1 MREKVTI
8 SHRGARYEIGRGGNF
23 FAIWAAGAAQSGSQ
37 PFEWWPDTRE
47 GWSGAWQRFTTIEAP
62 GTIAAV
68 SRSALLP
75 VGNAA
80 IAAALLAAGV
90 VCGIA
95 GLFPSYVA
103 GASLAQQPA
112 ELVPHAIYLAAWSMS
127 AVLILLGGD
136 RLRAGALLGLGTSIV
151 TFGLFFADAGQVIAG
166 GAHLAGAG
174 LVLGLVGWLACAAG
188 STMAFRLRPAGAP
201 GQPKAAQ
208 IGPVAAL
215 ILAGLGAAIAFAPSW
230 DSFVLRT
237 ADGTTQS
244 LTAGNAFAN
253 PGPVIFGNVAV
264 MVAVVAVVAAAAL
277 WRPVR
282 LGAALLAGAAVP
294 LVAQA
299 ISALVGVGEGAT
311 PQQFGISSAEASR
324 IGLTIDSGLTPVFWV
339 YCAFVAALIAA
350 CAWMLAASR
359 RNAAA
364 PPQAV
369 VMSGAVSPSP
379 GVEDASGG
387 VSPAAPA
394 APAAP
399 DAPGATSP

>member
-1 MREKVTI
+1 VREKVTI
-8 SHRGARYEIGRGGNF
+8 SHRGSRYEIGRGNRFYG
-23 FAIWAAGAAQSGSQ
+23 IWTAGAAQAGSQ

-47 GWSGAWQRFTTIEAP
+47 GWSGAWQRFTAIEAP

-68 SRSALLP
+68 SRPALLP

-80 IAAALLAAGV
+80 IAAALLAVGV

-103 GASLAQQPA
+103 GASLAHQPA

-127 AVLILLGGD
+127 AVLIVLGGG

-188 STMAFRLRPAGAP
+188 SAMAVRLRPAGAP
-201 GQPKAAQ
+201 AQPRAGR

-230 DSFVLRT
+230 DSFVLR
-237 ADGTTQS
+237 AAGGTTQS
-244 LTAGNAFAN
+244 VTAGNAFAN

-264 MVAVVAVVAAAAL
+264 MVALVAVVAAAAL
-277 WRPVR
+277 WRPAR
-282 LGAALLAGAAVP
+282 LGTALLAGAAVP

-299 ISALVGVGEGAT
+299 ISALVGVAEGAT

-350 CAWMLAASR
+350 GAWMLAASR
-359 RNAAA
+359 RPAAA
-364 PPQAV
+364 PQQALV
-369 VMSGAVSPSP
+369 ISGVVSPSP
-379 GVEDASGG
+379 RVEDASSG
-387 VSPAAPA
+387 VS
-394 APAAP
+394 PAAP
-399 DAPGATSP
+399 DAPGATNA

>member
-8 SHRGARYEIGRGGNF
+8 SHRGARYEVGRGGNF
-23 FAIWAAGAAQSGSQ
+23 FAIWVAGAAQSGSQ
-37 PFEWWPDTRE
+37 PIEWWPDTRE
-47 GWSGAWQRFTTIEAP
+47 GWSGAWQRFTAIEAP
-62 GTIAAV
+62 GTISAV
-68 SRSALLP
+68 SRPALLP

-95 GLFPSYVA
+95 GLFPGYVA

-112 ELVPHAIYLAAWSMS
+112 ELVPHAIYLGAWSMS
-127 AVLILLGGD
+127 AALILVGGD
-136 RLRAGALLGLGTSIV
+136 RLRAGALLGLGTSTV

-174 LVLGLVGWLACAAG
+174 LVLGLVGWLACAVG
-188 STMAFRLRPAGAP
+188 STMAFRLGPAGAP
-201 GQPKAAQ
+201 GQPRTSQ

-230 DSFVLRT
+230 DSFVLRA

-244 LTAGNAFAN
+244 VTAGNAFAN

-294 LVAQA
+294 LAAQA
-299 ISALVGVGEGAT
+299 ISALVQVGEGAT
-311 PQQFGISSAEASR
+311 PQQFGISSAEAAR

-339 YCAFVAALIAA
+339 YCVFVVALIAA
-350 CAWMLAASR
+350 CARMLASSR

-379 GVEDASGG
+379 RVEDASSG
-387 VSPAAPA
+387 VSTAAPG
-394 APAAP
+394 
-399 DAPGATSP
+399 APGATNP

>member
-1 MREKVTI
+1 VREKVTI
-8 SHRGARYEIGRGGNF
+8 SHRGARYEIGRGVNF
-23 FAIWAAGAAQSGSQ
+23 FAIWVAGAAQSGSQ
-37 PFEWWPDTRE
+37 PIEWWPDTRE
-47 GWSGAWQRFTTIEAP
+47 GWSGAWQRFTAIEAP
-62 GTIAAV
+62 GTISAV
-68 SRSALLP
+68 SRPALLP

-95 GLFPSYVA
+95 GLFPGYVA

-112 ELVPHAIYLAAWSMS
+112 ELVPHAIYLGAWSMS
-127 AVLILLGGD
+127 AALILVGGD
-136 RLRAGALLGLGTSIV
+136 RLRAGALLGLGTSTV

-188 STMAFRLRPAGAP
+188 STMAFRLGPAGAP
-201 GQPKAAQ
+201 GQPRTSQ

-230 DSFVLRT
+230 DSFVLRA

-244 LTAGNAFAN
+244 VTAGNAFAN

-294 LVAQA
+294 LAAQA
-299 ISALVGVGEGAT
+299 ISALVQVGEGAT
-311 PQQFGISSAEASR
+311 PQQFGISSAEAAR

-339 YCAFVAALIAA
+339 YCVFVVALIAA
-350 CAWMLAASR
+350 CARMLAASR
-359 RNAAA
+359 LNAAA

-379 GVEDASGG
+379 RVEDASSG
-387 VSPAAPA
+387 VSTAAPG
-394 APAAP
+394 
-399 DAPGATSP
+399 APGATNP